1 MIGFD
6 WDEETQGIILS
17 AFYYG
22 YIVTHLPGGM
32 LAERF
37 GGKYS
42 LGFGV
47 LSTAVFTLLTPWT
60 VSIGGATGLIVLR
73 VLEGLGEVFTHLISN
88 RYFVY
93 DVIQINLFC
102 MISTCNNF
110 TENTKNRYVHKCK
123 FHMKCLHTSD
133 NLLH

>member
-1 MIGFD
+1 MKLKETIKSSYFQEVTGFD

-17 AFYYG
+17 SFYYG

-47 LSTAVFTLLTPWT
+47 LSTAVFTLLTPWA
-60 VSIGGATGLIVLR
+60 VDIGGATGLIILR
-73 VLEGLGEVFTHLISN
+73 VLEGLGEVNIYQCVFS
-88 RYFVY
+88 
-93 DVIQINLFC
+93 
-102 MISTCNNF
+102 
-110 TENTKNRYVHKCK
+110 
-123 FHMKCLHTSD
+123 
-133 NLLH
+133 

>member
-1 MIGFD
+1 MCFRNLNKKIFFQEINGYN

-47 LSTAVFTLLTPWT
+47 LSTAVFTLFTPWA
-60 VSIGGATGLIVLR
+60 VNLGGATGLIIVR
-73 VLEGLGEVFTHLISN
+73 VLEGLGEV
-88 RYFVY
+88 
-93 DVIQINLFC
+93 
-102 MISTCNNF
+102 MIV
-110 TENTKNRYVHKCK
+110 K
-123 FHMKCLHTSD
+123 L
-133 NLLH
+133 

>member
-1 MIGFD
+1 MFLRSLHCHLRILLNSISYLLQEMTGFD

-60 VSIGGATGLIVLR
+60 VSVGGATGLIILR
-73 VLEGLGEVFTHLISN
+73 VLEGLGEVRFEVIYFLN
-88 RYFVY
+88 RTF
-93 DVIQINLFC
+93 
-102 MISTCNNF
+102 NN
-110 TENTKNRYVHKCK
+110 
-123 FHMKCLHTSD
+123 
-133 NLLH
+133 

>member
-1 MIGFD
+1 M
-6 WDEETQGIILS
+6 ILS

-60 VSIGGATGLIVLR
+60 VSAGGATGLIILR
-73 VLEGLGEVFTHLISN
+73 VLEGLGEVRIPLLS
-88 RYFVY
+88 
-93 DVIQINLFC
+93 
-102 MISTCNNF
+102 S
-110 TENTKNRYVHKCK
+110 YVEVCE
-123 FHMKCLHTSD
+123 SY
-133 NLLH
+133 LLCAEDYIVNEDQ

>member
-1 MIGFD
+1 MCSRILNKIFFQEINGYN

-47 LSTAVFTLLTPWT
+47 LSTAVFTLFTPWA
-60 VSIGGATGLIVLR
+60 VSLGGATGLIIVR
-73 VLEGLGEVFTHLISN
+73 VLEGLGEV
-88 RYFVY
+88 
-93 DVIQINLFC
+93 
-102 MISTCNNF
+102 MIV
-110 TENTKNRYVHKCK
+110 K
-123 FHMKCLHTSD
+123 L
-133 NLLH
+133 

>member
-1 MIGFD
+1 MTGFD
-6 WDEETQGIILS
+6 WDEATQGIILS

-47 LSTAVFTLLTPWT
+47 LCTAVFTLFTPWA
-60 VSIGGATGLIVLR
+60 VSAGGATGLIILR
-73 VLEGLGEVFTHLISN
+73 VFEGLGEVRN
-88 RYFVY
+88 
-93 DVIQINLFC
+93 
-102 MISTCNNF
+102 
-110 TENTKNRYVHKCK
+110 
-123 FHMKCLHTSD
+123 
-133 NLLH
+133 